1 MHNLSKVPYSALYKI
16 WAGLFAIT
24 AVLGLIFPDVENGIG
39 RFFLALVSVLFFLP
53 PWTILSRAKKE
64 DNRHHI
70 RIIRYLAI
78 ANLSLTL
85 VLLCAGIL
93 SVRMSAAFGNM
104 IHTMTAILCAPLIC
118 SNYYVLPMFLWATLF
133 TGSFGKKK

>member
-1 MHNLSKVPYSALYKI
+1 MQNLSKLKYATLYWI
-16 WAGLFAIT
+16 WIGLFAVT
-24 AVLGLIFPDVENGIG
+24 AILGLVFPDVENGVG

-53 PWTILSRAKKE
+53 PWTILFRAKKE
-64 DNRHHI
+64 DNRHHV

-93 SVRMSAAFGNM
+93 SVRMSAVVGNM
-104 IHTMTAILCAPLIC
+104 IHTITAILCTPLIC

-133 TGSFGKKK
+133 TGSFGKQK